1 MAYDAKELE
10 KKAIEAIKKNKL
22 IFLEE
27 VISYLPCNRGT
38 FYLNNLNKLDS
49 ILELLEENKIEEKVK
64 LRKKWR
70 GTDNAALNL
79 ALYKLCSSDEE
90 QAKLNPNKVDTTVNI
105 YKNNLEED
113 LTKLSTDE
121 LKRRIQE
128 ASKEDNQ
135 DTEDTAGDSK

>member
-1 MAYDAKELE
+1 MAYDANELE

-22 IFLEE
+22 IYLEE

-128 ASKEDNQ
+128 AAKEDNQ
-135 DTEDTAGDSK
+135 DTEDTEGDSK

>member
-10 KKAIEAIKKNKL
+10 KKAIQAIKKNKL

-128 ASKEDNQ
+128 AAKEDNQ

>member
-1 MAYDAKELE
+1 MAYDANELE

-79 ALYKLCSSDEE
+79 ALYKLCSSEEE

-105 YKNNLEED
+105 YKNTSEED

-128 ASKEDNQ
+128 AAKEDNQ
-135 DTEDTAGDSK
+135 DTEDTEGDS

>member
-1 MAYDAKELE
+1 MAYDAKQLE
-10 KKAIEAIKKNKL
+10 KQAIEAIKKNKL

-49 ILELLEENKIEEKVK
+49 IIELLEENKVEQKVH

-70 GTDNAALNL
+70 NTDNAALNL
-79 ALYKLCSSDEE
+79 ALYKLCSSEE
-90 QAKLNPNKVDTTVNI
+90 EEAKLNPNKQDTTVNI
-105 YKNNLEED
+105 YKNTTEED
-113 LTKLSTDE
+113 LTKLTTDE

-128 ASKEDNQ
+128 AAKEDNQ
-135 DTEDTAGDSK
+135 GTEDTAGDS

>member
-10 KKAIEAIKKNKL
+10 KQAIAAIKKNKL

-27 VISYLPCNRGT
+27 VASYLPCSHKC
-38 FYLNNLNKLDS
+38 FYNKELHKLQS
-49 ILELLEENKIEEKVK
+49 ILDLLNENKVEQKVH

-70 GTDNAALNL
+70 NTDNAALNL

-90 QAKLNPNKVDTTVNI
+90 EAKLNPNKQDTTVNI

-113 LTKLSTDE
+113 LTKLT
-121 LKRRIQE
+121 L
-128 ASKEDNQ
+128 
-135 DTEDTAGDSK
+135 DTGE

>member
-1 MAYDAKELE
+1 MAYDANELE

-128 ASKEDNQ
+128 AAKEDNQ
-135 DTEDTAGDSK
+135 DTEDTAGDS

>member
-10 KKAIEAIKKNKL
+10 KQAIAAIKKNKL
-22 IFLEE
+22 IFLDE
-27 VISYLPCNRGT
+27 VICYLPCSARC
-38 FYLNNLNKLDS
+38 FYGKELHKLPS
-49 ILELLEENKIEEKVK
+49 ILDLLNENKVEEKVK

-90 QAKLNPNKVDTTVNI
+90 EAKLNPNKQDTTVNI

-113 LTKLSTDE
+113 LTKLTLDE

-128 ASKEDNQ
+128 AADADNQ
-135 DTEDTAGDSK
+135 DTEDTAGDS

>member
-105 YKNNLEED
+105 YKNTLEED

-128 ASKEDNQ
+128 AAKEDNQ
-135 DTEDTAGDSK
+135 DTEDTEGDSK

>member
-10 KKAIEAIKKNKL
+10 KQAIAAIKKNKL
-22 IFLEE
+22 IFLDE
-27 VISYLPCNRGT
+27 VICYLPCSARC
-38 FYLNNLNKLDS
+38 FYGKELHKLPS
-49 ILELLEENKIEEKVK
+49 ILDLLNENKVEEKVK

-90 QAKLNPNKVDTTVNI
+90 EAKLNPNKQDTTVNI

-113 LTKLSTDE
+113 LTKLTLDE

-128 ASKEDNQ
+128 AADADNQ

>member
-128 ASKEDNQ
+128 AAKEDNQ

>member
-1 MAYDAKELE
+1 MAYDAKQLE
-10 KKAIEAIKKNKL
+10 KQAIEAIKKNKL

-49 ILELLEENKIEEKVK
+49 IIELLEENKVEQKVH

-70 GTDNAALNL
+70 NTDNAALNL
-79 ALYKLCSSDEE
+79 ALYKLCSSEE
-90 QAKLNPNKVDTTVNI
+90 EEAKLNPNKQDTTVNI
-105 YKNNLEED
+105 YKNTTEED
-113 LTKLSTDE
+113 LTKLTTDE

-128 ASKEDNQ
+128 AAKEDNQ
-135 DTEDTAGDSK
+135 DTEDTAGDS

>member
-79 ALYKLCSSDEE
+79 ALYKLCSSEEE

-128 ASKEDNQ
+128 AAKENNQ

>member
-1 MAYDAKELE
+1 MAYDANELE
-10 KKAIEAIKKNKL
+10 KKAIAAIKKNKL

-128 ASKEDNQ
+128 AAKEDNQ
-135 DTEDTAGDSK
+135 DTEDTEGDSQ

>member
-1 MAYDAKELE
+1 MGYDAKELE
-10 KKAIEAIKKNKL
+10 KQAIEAIKKNKL
-22 IFLEE
+22 IFLDE
-27 VISYLPCNRGT
+27 VICYLPCSART
-38 FYLNNLNKLDS
+38 FYGKELHKLPS
-49 ILELLEENKIEEKVK
+49 ILDLLNENKVEEKVK

-113 LTKLSTDE
+113 LTKLTTDE

-128 ASKEDNQ
+128 AAKEDIQ

>member
-79 ALYKLCSSDEE
+79 ALYKLCSSEEE
-90 QAKLNPNKVDTTVNI
+90 QAKLNPNKQDTTVNI
-105 YKNNLEED
+105 YKNTTEED
-113 LTKLSTDE
+113 LTKLTTDE

-128 ASKEDNQ
+128 AAKEDNQ
-135 DTEDTAGDSK
+135 DTEDTAGDS

>member
-22 IFLEE
+22 IFLDE
-27 VISYLPCNRGT
+27 VICYLPCSARC
-38 FYLNNLNKLDS
+38 FYGKELHKLPS
-49 ILELLEENKIEEKVK
+49 ILDLLNENKVEEKVK

-90 QAKLNPNKVDTTVNI
+90 EAKLNPNKQDTTVNI

-113 LTKLSTDE
+113 LTKLTLDE

-128 ASKEDNQ
+128 AADADNQ

>member
-22 IFLEE
+22 IFLDE
-27 VISYLPCNRGT
+27 VICYLPCSIRC
-38 FYLNNLNKLDS
+38 FYGKDLHKLPS
-49 ILELLEENKIEEKVK
+49 ILELLDENKVEEKVK

-70 GTDNAALNL
+70 DTDNAALNL

-90 QAKLNPNKVDTTVNI
+90 QAKLNPNKQDTTVNI
-105 YKNNLEED
+105 YKNTSEED

-128 ASKEDNQ
+128 AAKEDNQ
-135 DTEDTAGDSK
+135 DTEDTEGDSK